1 MSRTSFL
8 VYKDQRILEMDF
20 TELKDPKDILEH
32 VAQAKAFVATQ
43 PKNSLL
49 VLLKVTNSTFNTEIV
64 SALKDLADH
73 DKPYVIASAIVG
85 ISGLMSLILKTIARA
100 TGRSFKP
107 FGDDQSAMDWLI
119 KKA

>member
-8 VYKDQRILEMDF
+8 SYKERRILEMDF
-20 TELKDPKDILEH
+20 TELKNAQDILDHIAE
-32 VAQAKAFVATQ
+32 AKGFVATQ

-49 VLLKVTNSTFNTEIV
+49 VLLKVTNSTFNTAVV

-85 ISGLMSLILKTIARA
+85 VEGLMSLILKTIAKA
-100 TGRSFKP
+100 TGRSFKL
-107 FGDDQSAMDWLI
+107 FNDDQSAMNWLI
-119 KKA
+119 EKV